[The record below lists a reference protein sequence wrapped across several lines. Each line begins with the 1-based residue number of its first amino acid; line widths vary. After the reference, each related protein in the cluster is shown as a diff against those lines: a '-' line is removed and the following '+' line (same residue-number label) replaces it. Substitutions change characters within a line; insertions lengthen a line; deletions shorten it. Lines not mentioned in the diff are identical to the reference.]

1 MHDYSVVFLEDKFF
15 KKPKLG
21 ESSFLSFPRGKS
33 QRYLFVLQLNGA
45 TCTRTQF
52 EKTMLEYYGS
62 DFHCRIPDDILQDIR
77 ENRCKL
83 VFDYSSEMNDALV
96 PSLIILELIHN
107 TAKYYSLSKNHIML
121 CTGNVKSV
129 KYHSDF
135 YISISNFY
143 FNMIEVDQL
152 LIDQQRNLIQ
162 SKTPRN
168 NKCLCLM
175 RKPRPHRISFA
186 QSLYRNKLLVGNTVT
201 MPTVESYSRL
211 FNNNNNFMDTFKS
224 NYDHDF
230 LNSLP
235 WIADADQ
242 LNVASSLLNTDAE
255 KQLYLD
261 TTVNFIMES
270 NVDFSS
276 SHELDI
282 TEKTIKPIVALQP
295 FILHGQQHSLLYLR
309 QIGYKTFDSWWDE
322 SYDNISNSKI
332 RQRYII
338 DLFKYINSLSVE
350 QLAEMHY
357 AMLPVLEHNLQT
369 YKLQQTAYHDDI
381 YQTLESMFNDK

>member
-15 KKPKLG
+15 KQPKLG

-83 VFDYSSEMNDALV
+83 VFDYSSETNDALV
-96 PSLIILELIHN
+96 PSQIIVELIQN
-107 TAKYYSLSKNHIML
+107 TARRYSLTKNDIML
-121 CTGNVKSV
+121 CTGNFKSA
-129 KYHSDF
+129 KHHDDF
-135 YISISNFY
+135 FISISNFY
-143 FNMIEVDQL
+143 FNTIQVDDS
-152 LIDQQRNLIQ
+152 LIDQQRNLIAN
-162 SKTPRN
+162 KTPRT

-175 RKPRPHRISFA
+175 RKPRTHRVSFA
-186 QSLYRNKLLVGNTVT
+186 QALYKNNLLDNNIVTLGSFETHEKIFNKDV
-201 MPTVESYSRL
+201 
-211 FNNNNNFMDTFKS
+211 NFIDTLKS
-224 NYDHDF
+224 IYDSNF
-230 LNSLP
+230 IKSLP
-235 WIADADQ
+235 WTADVDHLPVVNA
-242 LNVASSLLNTDAE
+242 LMNTDKE

-261 TTVNFIMES
+261 STINFIVES
-270 NVDFSS
+270 TVDFSGI
-276 SHELDI
+276 EIDL
-282 TEKTIKPIVALQP
+282 TEKIIKPIAAMQP
-295 FILHGQQHSLLYLR
+295 FILYGQVGALAELKHL
-309 QIGYKTFDSWWDE
+309 GYKTFDLWWDE
-322 SYDNISNSKI
+322 SYDNIPSSKI
-332 RQRYII
+332 RMHYVV

-350 QLAEMHY
+350 HLAEMHY

-381 YQTLESMFNDK
+381 YQTLKLMFNDK